1 MLATADALRTAHAT
15 AIPGLSCGGR
25 DFNFFED
32 IFLKGADLFETNQ
45 LEEREKRHHYFDAR
59 HDLSEQVRKTKWSA
73 SPDPPQNDIDL
84 LRNTKTLAKNLL
96 HLLSGLDPLDYRL
109 EGVDE
114 LKNPNFSKAQRFLQ
128 S

>member
-1 MLATADALRTAHAT
+1 MPAKRTAKMAMFLRT
-15 AIPGLSCGGR
+15 R

-32 IFLKGADLFETNQ
+32 IFLEGADLFETNQ

-59 HDLSEQVRKTKWSA
+59 HTLSKQVRKTKWSA
-73 SPDPPQNDIDL
+73 SPDPPQNHVDL
-84 LRNTKTLAKNLL
+84 LRNAKTFARNLL
-96 HLLSGLDPLDYRL
+96 HLLSGLDPFDYRL